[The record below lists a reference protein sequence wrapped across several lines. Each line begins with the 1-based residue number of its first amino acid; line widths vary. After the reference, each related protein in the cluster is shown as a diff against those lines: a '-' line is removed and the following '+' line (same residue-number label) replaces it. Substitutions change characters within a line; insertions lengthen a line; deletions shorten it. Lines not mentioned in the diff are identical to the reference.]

1 MIPSFT
7 LGETFVIDGERLM
20 ATPAMQRYAAEIF
33 RLQQDT
39 PYVGLNELSESA
51 NSSMQATAR
60 MVGRMKKLDYLEHE
74 LYRGVRLTLKGQQIA
89 MPALRRHRLVEV
101 FLVKVMKY
109 GWDEAHDLSDT
120 FALGVNDVVEDRIDE
135 ITGHPT
141 RCPHGEPIPS
151 KDGVIPVVT
160 DMPLLAVPS
169 GSDCVISRVRTHD
182 MDKLRYFAEL
192 GLVPGAPFH
201 LFSCAPFKGPLRLQ
215 MKPHDHLIG
224 HELAGSLW
232 VEVTKLGEGNKLP
245 PKKNN

>member
-1 MIPSFT
+1 
-7 LGETFVIDGERLM
+7 M

-39 PYVGLNELSESA
+39 GYVGLNELSESA

-74 LYRGVRLTLKGQQIA
+74 LYRGVRLTSKGQQIA

-109 GWDEAHDLSDT
+109 GWDEAHELSDT

-135 ITGHPT
+135 ITGHPK

-151 KDGVIPVVT
+151 KDGVMPVVK
-160 DMPLLAVPS
+160 DVPLLEVPS
-169 GSDCVISRVRTHD
+169 GSDCVISRVRTHEE
-182 MDKLRYFAEL
+182 DKLRYFAEL
-192 GLVPGAPFH
+192 GLVPGVPFH

-224 HELAGSLW
+224 YELAGCLW
-232 VEVTKLGEGNKLP
+232 VEVTKLGDGNKLP
-245 PKKNN
+245 PLNKN

>member
-1 MIPSFT
+1 MS
-7 LGETFVIDGERLM
+7 
-20 ATPAMQRYAAEIF
+20 TPAMQRYAAEIF

-39 PYVGLNELSESA
+39 DYVALNELSESA

-74 LYRGVRLTLKGQQIA
+74 LYRGVRLTTKGEHIA

-109 GWDEAHDLSDT
+109 GWDEAHELSDS
-120 FALGVNDVVEDRIDE
+120 FALGINDPLEDRIDE
-135 ITGHPT
+135 ITAHPT

-151 KDGVIPVVT
+151 KDGVMPVVK
-160 DMPLLAVPS
+160 DIPLVDVLS

-182 MDKLRYFAEL
+182 MEKLKYFGEL
-192 GLVPGAPFH
+192 GLVPGVPFH

-215 MKPHDHLIG
+215 MDPHDHLIG
-224 HELAGSLW
+224 YELAGSLW
-232 VEVTKLGEGNKLP
+232 VEVTKQGEGNKPLP
-245 PKKNN
+245 QKKN

>member
-1 MIPSFT
+1 
-7 LGETFVIDGERLM
+7 M

-39 PYVGLNELSESA
+39 PYVALNELSESA
-51 NSSMQATAR
+51 SSSMQATAR

-109 GWDEAHDLSDT
+109 GWDEAHELSDT
-120 FALGVNDVVEDRIDE
+120 FALGVNDAVEDRIDE
-135 ITGHPT
+135 ITGHPN

-151 KDGVIPVVT
+151 KDGVMPVVK
-160 DMPLLAVPS
+160 DMPLLEVPS

-182 MDKLRYFAEL
+182 VEKLRYFAEL

-224 HELAGSLW
+224 HELAESLW
-232 VEVTKLGEGNKLP
+232 VEVTKMGEGNKLP
-245 PKKNN
+245 PKQN

>member
-1 MIPSFT
+1 
-7 LGETFVIDGERLM
+7 M

-33 RLQQDT
+33 RLQQDA
-39 PYVGLNELSESA
+39 PFVGLNELAESA

-60 MVGRMKKLDYLEHE
+60 MVGRMKKLDYLDHE
-74 LYRGVRLTLKGQQIA
+74 LYRGVRLTKKGEQIA

-109 GWDEAHDLSDT
+109 GWDEAHELSDT
-120 FALGVNDVVEDRIDE
+120 FALGVNDIVEDRIDE
-135 ITGHPT
+135 ITNRPT

-151 KDGVIPVVT
+151 KDGVMPVVK
-160 DMPLLAVPS
+160 DVLLLDVPS

-182 MDKLRYFAEL
+182 MEKLKYFAEL

-215 MKPHDHLIG
+215 MKPQDHLIG
-224 HELAGSLW
+224 YELAGALW
-232 VEVTKLGEGNKLP
+232 VEVIKEGEGNKLP
-245 PKKNN
+245 PKKN

>member
-1 MIPSFT
+1 
-7 LGETFVIDGERLM
+7 M

-39 PYVGLNELSESA
+39 GYVGLNELSESA

-74 LYRGVRLTLKGQQIA
+74 LYRGVRLTMKGQQIA

-109 GWDEAHDLSDT
+109 GWDEAHELSDT

-135 ITGHPT
+135 ITGHPK

-151 KDGVIPVVT
+151 KDGVMPVVK
-160 DMPLLAVPS
+160 DVPLLEVPS
-169 GSDCVISRVRTHD
+169 GSDCVISRVRTHEE
-182 MDKLRYFAEL
+182 DKLRYFAEL
-192 GLVPGAPFH
+192 GLVPGVPFH

-224 HELAGSLW
+224 YELAGCLW
-232 VEVTKLGEGNKLP
+232 VEVTKLGDGNKLP
-245 PKKNN
+245 PLNKN

>member
-1 MIPSFT
+1 
-7 LGETFVIDGERLM
+7 
-20 ATPAMQRYAAEIF
+20 MQRYAAEIF

-39 PYVGLNELSESA
+39 GYVGLNELSESA

-74 LYRGVRLTLKGQQIA
+74 LYRGVRLTMKGQQIA

-109 GWDEAHDLSDT
+109 GWDEAHELSDT

-135 ITGHPT
+135 ITGHPK

-151 KDGVIPVVT
+151 KDGVMPVVK
-160 DMPLLAVPS
+160 DVPLLEVPS
-169 GSDCVISRVRTHD
+169 GSDCVISRVRTHEE
-182 MDKLRYFAEL
+182 DKLRYFAEL
-192 GLVPGAPFH
+192 GLVPGVPFH

-224 HELAGSLW
+224 YELAGCLW
-232 VEVTKLGEGNKLP
+232 VEVTKLGDGNKLP
-245 PKKNN
+245 PLNKN

>member
-1 MIPSFT
+1 
-7 LGETFVIDGERLM
+7 M

-39 PYVGLNELSESA
+39 SYVGLNELSESA

-74 LYRGVRLTLKGQQIA
+74 LYRGVRLTMKGQQIA

-109 GWDEAHDLSDT
+109 GWDEAHELSDT

-135 ITGHPT
+135 ITGHPK

-151 KDGVIPVVT
+151 KDGVMPVVK
-160 DMPLLAVPS
+160 DVPLLEVPS
-169 GSDCVISRVRTHD
+169 GSDCVISRVRTHEE
-182 MDKLRYFAEL
+182 DKLRYFAEL
-192 GLVPGAPFH
+192 GLVPGVPFH

-224 HELAGSLW
+224 YELAGCLW
-232 VEVTKLGEGNKLP
+232 VEVTKLGDGNKLP
-245 PKKNN
+245 PLNKN

>member
-1 MIPSFT
+1 
-7 LGETFVIDGERLM
+7 M

-33 RLQQDT
+33 RLQQDM
-39 PYVGLNELSESA
+39 PYVGLAELSESA
-51 NSSMQATAR
+51 NSSMQATSR
-60 MVGRMKKLDYLEHE
+60 MVGKMKELEYLEHE
-74 LYRGVRLTLKGQQIA
+74 LYRGVRLTNKGERIA

-109 GWDEAHDLSDT
+109 GWDEAHELSDT
-120 FALGVNDVVEDRIDE
+120 FALGVNDVVEDRIYD
-135 ITGHPT
+135 ITGKPT

-151 KDGVIPVVT
+151 KDGVMPVVK
-160 DMPLLAVPS
+160 DVQLFDVPS

-182 MDKLRYFAEL
+182 MEKLRYFAEL

-224 HELAGSLW
+224 YELAGSLW
-232 VEVTKLGEGNKLP
+232 VEVTKEGEGNKLP
-245 PKKNN
+245 PKKI

>member
-1 MIPSFT
+1 
-7 LGETFVIDGERLM
+7 M

-33 RLQQDT
+33 RLQQDA
-39 PYVGLNELSESA
+39 PFVGLNELAESA

-60 MVGRMKKLDYLEHE
+60 MVGRMKKLDYLDHE
-74 LYRGVRLTLKGQQIA
+74 LYRGVRLTGKGEKIA

-109 GWDEAHDLSDT
+109 GWDEAHELSDT
-120 FALGVNDVVEDRIDE
+120 FALGVNDIVEDRIDE
-135 ITGHPT
+135 ITNRPT

-151 KDGVIPVVT
+151 KDGVMPVVK
-160 DMPLLAVPS
+160 DVLLLDVPS

-182 MDKLRYFAEL
+182 MEKLKYFAEL

-215 MKPHDHLIG
+215 MKPQDHLIG
-224 HELAGSLW
+224 YELAGALW
-232 VEVTKLGEGNKLP
+232 VEVIKEGEGNKLP
-245 PKKNN
+245 PKKN

>member
-1 MIPSFT
+1 
-7 LGETFVIDGERLM
+7 M

-39 PYVGLNELSESA
+39 GYVALNELSESA

-74 LYRGVRLTLKGQQIA
+74 LYRGVRLTLKGEQIA

-109 GWDEAHDLSDT
+109 GWDEAHELSDT

-151 KDGVIPVVT
+151 KDGVMPVVK
-160 DMPLLAVPS
+160 DVPLLDVPS

-182 MDKLRYFAEL
+182 EDKLRYFAEL
-192 GLVPGAPFH
+192 GLVPEVPFH
-201 LFSCAPFKGPLRLQ
+201 LFSCAPFKGPLRLL

-245 PKKNN
+245 PKKV